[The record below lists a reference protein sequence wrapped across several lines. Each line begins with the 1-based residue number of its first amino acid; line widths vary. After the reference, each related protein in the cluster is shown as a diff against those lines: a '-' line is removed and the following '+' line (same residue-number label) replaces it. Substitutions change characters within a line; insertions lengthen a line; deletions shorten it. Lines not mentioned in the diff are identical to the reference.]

1 MQQQQLRWRCAAFC
15 PPQITSLSCFHH
27 KRAGIHLSPSLSF
40 SPFRSLACTCFV
52 SVCFLFARQSACRK
66 LPTCQVASSA
76 SQLDAASFI
85 HSLTVSAFPL
95 SVRPSISVSVR
106 LSARLLWPGWLRF
119 VYFYPKNYLADDDDD
134 DFLLQFC
141 ICVSRELGIQFL
153 FITHSAAKLFLNCPY
168 QLRNEIYYLA
178 CVYRQFASHTRHH
191 QAPSLPRDFD
201 NDDDDDGRQL
211 RQADN
216 VLNFCCRII
225 ISLVGSSSSSLP
237 SHSMPSKRIPCHS
250 IASST
255 TAHPLSSS
263 TSLVL
268 CAAPTTFCIFT

>member
-1 MQQQQLRWRCAAFC
+1 MPSTDHVIELFSSQKGRH
-15 PPQITSLSCFHH
+15 PPLSLS
-27 KRAGIHLSPSLSF
+27 LSPSF
-40 SPFRSLACTCFV
+40 SLACTCFV

-95 SVRPSISVSVR
+95 SVRPSISLSVR

-119 VYFYPKNYLADDDDD
+119 VYFYPKNYLAAAAADDD

-178 CVYRQFASHTRHH
+178 CVYRQFARH
-191 QAPSLPRDFD
+191 QACPET
-201 NDDDDDGRQL
+201 
-211 RQADN
+211 
-216 VLNFCCRII
+216 
-225 ISLVGSSSSSLP
+225 
-237 SHSMPSKRIPCHS
+237 
-250 IASST
+250 ST
-255 TAHPLSSS
+255 TTTTMADSYDRQT
-263 TSLVL
+263 TS
-268 CAAPTTFCIFT
+268 

>member
-1 MQQQQLRWRCAAFC
+1 MPSTDHVIELFSSQKGRH
-15 PPQITSLSCFHH
+15 PPLSLS
-27 KRAGIHLSPSLSF
+27 LPPSLSRLHLLCLCLF
-40 SPFRSLACTCFV
+40 LVCKAIGLPQVANLPSCKFCQPTRCCLIHSFADRLCLPTVRPFVHL
-52 SVCFLFARQSACRK
+52 SVC
-66 LPTCQVASSA
+66 
-76 SQLDAASFI
+76 
-85 HSLTVSAFPL
+85 
-95 SVRPSISVSVR
+95 

-119 VYFYPKNYLADDDDD
+119 VYFYPKNYLAAAAADDD

-225 ISLVGSSSSSLP
+225 ISLVGSSSSSSSLP

>member
-1 MQQQQLRWRCAAFC
+1 MPSTDHVIELFSSQKGRH
-15 PPQITSLSCFHH
+15 PPL
-27 KRAGIHLSPSLSF
+27 SLSF
-40 SPFRSLACTCFV
+40 SPSLSLSRLHLLCLCLFL
-52 SVCFLFARQSACRK
+52 VCKAIGLPQVANLPSCKFCQPTRCCLIHSFADRLC
-66 LPTCQVASSA
+66 LPT
-76 SQLDAASFI
+76 
-85 HSLTVSAFPL
+85 
-95 SVRPSISVSVR
+95 VRPSISVSVR

-119 VYFYPKNYLADDDDD
+119 VYFYPKNYLAAAAADDD

-191 QAPSLPRDFD
+191 QAPSQPRDFD

-225 ISLVGSSSSSLP
+225 ISLVGSSSSSSSLP